1 MQSSGRW
8 GDVDS
13 MSALECSSTV
23 EEIWPPLHSVL
34 GQDVIEICKKAHA
47 RSQTWHLH
55 LSVSVKSSYWM
66 LFPSCR
72 RQEMG
77 ENSIMANVKTLN
89 SERQFLK
96 RTAWLLPNEWRCH
109 ESAARTLHY
118 DGWVQRDVGPL
129 LDFRVIQLTTEVIS
143 VQTMWM
149 FPCWCLNGFFL
160 LVSHW
165 STPNWDSIIIRM
177 GRGCN

>member
-1 MQSSGRW
+1 
-8 GDVDS
+8 

-23 EEIWPPLHSVL
+23 EEIWPPLHSFL

-55 LSVSVKSSYWM
+55 LSVSVKFSYWL

-72 RQEMG
+72 RLEMG

-89 SERQFLK
+89 SEREFLK

-160 LVSHW
+160 LVFHW